1 MTDTVKWIEGMLR
14 ATHRVMYKGKE
25 LAPKLGHN
33 IGTLQECINY
43 IREQE
48 AELDRYSQHSP
59 YTIEKVK
66 S

>member
-1 MTDTVKWIEGMLR
+1 MDNVEWIEGMLR

-25 LAPKLGHN
+25 LAPKLGQN

>member
-1 MTDTVKWIEGMLR
+1 MMDNAEWIEGMLR
-14 ATHRVMYKGKE
+14 ATHRVVYKGKE
-25 LAPKLGHN
+25 LAPKLGQN

>member
-1 MTDTVKWIEGMLR
+1 MTDAVKWIEGMLL
-14 ATHRVMYKGKE
+14 ATHRVKYRGKE
-25 LAPKLGHN
+25 LAPKLGQN

-48 AELDRYSQHSP
+48 TELDRYSQHSP

-66 S
+66 P